1 MQTKQWNPRK
11 FERQRFKMR
20 GFFIVES
27 WTKMTFTVKWDF
39 EKFNS
44 GEKRMEAMLKII
56 LAYDYKL
63 RMQNATETLIQ

>member
-1 MQTKQWNPRK
+1 
-11 FERQRFKMR
+11 MR